1 MATKAKKIS
10 KFINNPFD
18 FILCIVVFILL
29 ALGIVM
35 VLSASAP
42 SALAEG
48 GESYQYAGKQLLFG
62 IMGLVSMFI
71 ISKIDYRNYKKFYW
85 PIYIISC
92 VILLLVLIPKLGI
105 TANGARRWFMLPGL
119 GQFQPSELTKIGLI
133 IFYAGYLSDHKNE
146 MKDFWKGFVRPFCFI
161 LPPIAILYF
170 IQNHLSASLIIAMIT
185 CVIMIMAGAR
195 MLHFIC
201 SGIAV
206 GGSAVAYLVYKITS
220 SSGGD
225 DFRISRII
233 SFLDPW
239 ADAADT
245 GWQVVQSLY
254 AIGSGGLFG
263 TGLGGSKQKYL
274 YISEPQ
280 NDFIFS
286 IIAEELGFI
295 GCIIIIALF
304 AIFIWRGMLIA
315 MKAPDTF
322 GGLVATGITSLV
334 AIQVILNIAVV
345 TSSMPNTGIPLP
357 FFSAGGTAL
366 FILLSS
372 VRYLTKHFKSR
383 QKSLTILGTV
393 PKGEKRSFGDRSA
406 ILILGGKNEGN
417 YCSCRYRGT
426 YKPRNCNSK

>member
-1 MATKAKKIS
+1 MPKKENKNS

-48 GESYQYAGKQLLFG
+48 GEAYEYAGKQLLFAIIG
-62 IMGLVSMFI
+62 IVAMFF
-71 ISKIDYRNYKKFYW
+71 ISKIDYRFYKKFYW
-85 PIYIISC
+85 PIYFLSC
-92 VILLLVLIPKLGI
+92 AILLLVLIPGLGKEV
-105 TANGARRWFMLPGL
+105 NGARRWIEIPGL

-133 IFYAGYLSDHKNE
+133 IFYAGYLSDHKND

-185 CVIMIMAGAR
+185 CVMMIIAGAR
-195 MLHFIC
+195 MLHFVV
-201 SGIAV
+201 SGLLAGGAV
-206 GGSAVAYLVYKITS
+206 GSYLLYKIKS
-220 SSGGD
+220 ASGGD
-225 DFRISRII
+225 SFRISRII

-239 ADAADT
+239 ADATDT

-274 YISEPQ
+274 YISQPQ

-286 IIAEELGFI
+286 IIAEELGFV
-295 GCIIIIALF
+295 GCVIIIALF
-304 AIFIWRGMLIA
+304 AIFIWRGILTA

-322 GGLVATGITSLV
+322 GGLLATGITSLV
-334 AIQVILNIAVV
+334 GIQVILNIAVV
-345 TSSMPNTGIPLP
+345 TSSMPNTGISLP
-357 FFSAGGTAL
+357 FFSYGGTAL
-366 FILLSS
+366 LILLSS
-372 VRYLTKHFKSR
+372 VRNT
-383 QKSLTILGTV
+383 T
-393 PKGEKRSFGDRSA
+393 
-406 ILILGGKNEGN
+406 
-417 YCSCRYRGT
+417 
-426 YKPRNCNSK
+426 